1 MTDIQIG
8 FLGVALTLMLIAVRI
23 PVAIV
28 LGSVAFC
35 GIWATTSLRAAWS
48 VVSSIP
54 YNFVTDWN
62 LSAIPTF
69 LLMGVIAAEAG
80 LTRGLFSAIRVFLG
94 RVPGG
99 LASSTVVASAMFA
112 SASGS
117 SIATAA
123 AFSRIAVPEML
134 RAKYNVGLA
143 TGSVAAAGTLG
154 SLIPPSILMIL
165 FGIFAETSISALF
178 MAGVLPG
185 LLSAG
190 MFILMITSRCAITP
204 SLAPV
209 ASSLGSTWAEKR
221 DAIIEIW
228 PLPVLV
234 VLVMGGI
241 FHGFFS
247 PTEAGA
253 VGAFLAAIIGFAR
266 KTLSLNKL
274 IEALRSAVVATST
287 IFLIGL
293 GAAMYVRFLGLSGLP
308 LHISDMLLPV
318 TDNAYILIAMISIL
332 FVLLGMFVDPLA
344 ILLLTLPIVLPL
356 VEQLGLD
363 KVWFGIIVI
372 KLLEIGLITPP
383 VGLNAFVVKSSLGN
397 LVSIGQVFSGIAW
410 FFLIEVVTLIM
421 LIAWPQISLWLP
433 GLAG

>member
-8 FLGVALTLMLIAVRI
+8 FIGVALTLVLIAFRI
-23 PVAIV
+23 PVGVV
-28 LGSVAFC
+28 LGGVAFC
-35 GIWATTSLRAAWS
+35 GIWATTSLRASWS

-69 LLMGVIAAEAG
+69 LLMGVIASEGG
-80 LTRGLFSAIRVFLG
+80 LTRGLFKAIRVFLG

-117 SIATAA
+117 SVATAA
-123 AFSRIAVPEML
+123 AFSRIAVPEMQ
-134 RAKYNVGLA
+134 RAKYNIGLA

-165 FGIFAETSISALF
+165 FGIFAETSISSLF
-178 MAGVLPG
+178 LAGVLPG
-185 LLSAG
+185 LLSAF
-190 MFILMITSRCAITP
+190 MFILMITVRCSLNP

-209 ASSLGSTWAEKR
+209 TSTTGTTWAEKR

-234 VLVMGGI
+234 ALVMGGI
-241 FHGFFS
+241 FYGIFS

-253 VGAFLAAIIGFAR
+253 IGAFLAAVIGAVR
-266 KTLSLNKL
+266 GTLNWAKL
-274 IEALRSAVVATST
+274 KSALRTAAVGTST
-287 IFLIGL
+287 IFLVGL

-308 LHISDMLLPV
+308 VYISDLLLPV
-318 TDNAYILIAMISIL
+318 TDNVYLLIMMISVL
-332 FVLLGMFVDPLA
+332 FVILGMFVDPLA

-383 VGLNAFVVKSSLGN
+383 VGLNAFVVKSALGN

-410 FFLIEVVTLIM
+410 FFLMEIVTLAM
-421 LIAWPQISLWLP
+421 LIFWPQISLWLP
-433 GLAG
+433 GLSK